1 MSGGL
6 GSGHVGSPGTSW
18 APGRSA
24 HTGTCLPCRP
34 DMDASAVEAAFVEMD
49 ADVSGH
55 IQPHELDAD
64 LGQLK
69 SAYSTH
75 IDA

>member
-1 MSGGL
+1 
-6 GSGHVGSPGTSW
+6 
-18 APGRSA
+18 
-24 HTGTCLPCRP
+24 
-34 DMDASAVEAAFVEMD
+34 MDASAVEAAFVEMD